1 MYKKCNVP
9 FKMNST
15 AIPSDII
22 VAYNKK
28 TISHTEKT
36 MPKEEIAAFV
46 FQQMLD
52 YKKEMLKDLDHRRKC
67 LA

>member
-1 MYKKCNVP
+1 MYQKCNVP
-9 FKMNST
+9 FKLNST
-15 AIPSDII
+15 VIPSDII

-28 TISHTEKT
+28 AISHTEKA
-36 MPKEEIAAFV
+36 MPNEEIAAFV

>member
-1 MYKKCNVP
+1 
-9 FKMNST
+9 MNAT
-15 AIPSDII
+15 VIPSDIT

-28 TISHTEKT
+28 TILHMEKNI
-36 MPKEEIAAFV
+36 PKEEIAAFV

-52 YKKEMLKDLDHRRKC
+52 YKKDMLKDLDHRRKC